1 MGGQLCFD
9 ALSGQVA
16 FCVGGSS
23 GGGGDFVA
31 VEAIYFGKHGND
43 GNTGKSYA
51 QAKLTLA
58 AAIAAAVAGAPANGN
73 QFALV
78 CEDAGTYVES
88 GLTLPNF
95 VHLHAPDARFQ
106 SGGPTWLTIGSPC
119 FVRIGHLYL
128 TAGTG
133 IVQTGGAALLWI
145 ETAQASGSSYLIDSG
160 GNSTL
165 TGRIGQLV
173 MYNGIGVR
181 VTSTTPLVSVRFGS
195 LLIGGTGVGVHQYGG
210 GSFAGETAVDVDVV
224 RLGLAGATAFQQSL
238 NGNGLKVRAG
248 AIRRGYGVAGTTAF
262 NLNNNRICAVV
273 GEIDVATVVNSGVN
287 TELDLFV
294 GKMTGAVTGAGT
306 HNITEAGKF
315 PNPANYIEGFTL
327 RWTGS
332 ATGTLGSGGFLSSCR
347 DSTDTFDIEVSGTLS
362 FNMGVAGANGLQSGQ
377 VEAPNTWY
385 QVCVIADSTGVNPVA
400 SLLIPA
406 GVGFSQAGYD
416 KFRRIG
422 WIRNNSTSNFR
433 RFVATGKGSRRRYY
447 VDEDMGGS
455 SVVLSSG
462 TATNWTNVACAAAAP
477 PTARELLIRYEYQPA
492 NTFDDFALRPTGS
505 SVARPSAPQD
515 IQPVIAAQAE
525 GQDIRAAM
533 HVACND
539 TQNIEYITQSGGPLS
554 LGMAGYV
561 DEV

>member
-1 MGGQLCFD
+1 
-9 ALSGQVA
+9 
-16 FCVGGSS
+16 
-23 GGGGDFVA
+23 
-31 VEAIYFGKHGND
+31 
-43 GNTGKSYA
+43 
-51 QAKLTLA
+51 
-58 AAIAAAVAGAPANGN
+58 
-73 QFALV
+73 
-78 CEDAGTYVES
+78 
-88 GLTLPNF
+88 
-95 VHLHAPDARFQ
+95 
-106 SGGPTWLTIGSPC
+106 
-119 FVRIGHLYL
+119 
-128 TAGTG
+128 
-133 IVQTGGAALLWI
+133 
-145 ETAQASGSSYLIDSG
+145 
-160 GNSTL
+160 
-165 TGRIGQLV
+165 
-173 MYNGIGVR
+173 
-181 VTSTTPLVSVRFGS
+181 
-195 LLIGGTGVGVHQYGG
+195 
-210 GSFAGETAVDVDVV
+210 
-224 RLGLAGATAFQQSL
+224 
-238 NGNGLKVRAG
+238 
-248 AIRRGYGVAGTTAF
+248 
-262 NLNNNRICAVV
+262 
-273 GEIDVATVVNSGVN
+273 
-287 TELDLFV
+287 
-294 GKMTGAVTGAGT
+294 MTGAVTGAGT

>member
-9 ALSGQVA
+9 ALSGQVS
-16 FCVGGSS
+16 FCVGGSG

-58 AAIAAAVAGAPANGN
+58 AAIAAAVAGVPASGN

-88 GLTLPNF
+88 GLTLPNY

-106 SGGPTWLTIGSPC
+106 SGGPTWLTIGSAC
-119 FVRIGHLYL
+119 TLRIGTLYL

-133 IVQTGGAALLWI
+133 IVQTGGAALVWI
-145 ETAQASGSSYLIDSG
+145 ETAQANSSSYVIDSA
-160 GNSTL
+160 GNSL
-165 TGRIGQLV
+165 TARIGQLT

-181 VTSTTPLVSVRFGS
+181 VTSTTPLVSLRFGT

-224 RLGLAGATAFQQSL
+224 RLGVSGATAFQQSL

-315 PNPANYIEGFTL
+315 PNPAGYVHGFDL
-327 RWTGS
+327 RWTGVS
-332 ATGTLGSGGFLSSCR
+332 TGTVGTGGLLSSCR
-347 DSTDTFDIEVSGTLS
+347 DSTDTFDIEVSGTLA
-362 FNMGVAGANGLQSGQ
+362 FNITVSGANGLQSGQ

-385 QVCVIADSTGVNPVA
+385 EVHAIADSTGVNPVA
-400 SLLIPA
+400 CLLIPF
-406 GVGFSQAGYD
+406 GVAFSQAGYD
-416 KFRRIG
+416 KHRRVG
-422 WIRNNSTSNFR
+422 WVRNN
-433 RFVATGKGSRRRYY
+433 
-447 VDEDMGGS
+447 GS
-455 SVVLSSG
+455 SNLRKFLAVGLGSLRWYWWDDDASNLTFLAGG
-462 TATNWTNVACAAAAP
+462 TATSWTTVSCAAFAP
-477 PTARELLIRYEYQPA
+477 PNAEQLEIRYDYAPA
-492 NTFDDFALRPTGS
+492 NTFDDFGIRPVGAASTS
-505 SVARPSAPQD
+505 RANTPFN
-515 IQPVIAAQAE
+515 IQPVIDAQTE
-525 GQDIRAAM
+525 GQSIRAQM
-533 HVACND
+533 PGLCNSS
-539 TQNIEYITQSGGPLS
+539 QQMEYETQSGGPLS
-554 LGMAGYV
+554 LQVIAFA